1 MTSTKVDANS
11 YYITDL
17 ETYNSG
23 KVARISSDA
32 VAKPVFLY
40 GASELFTTNTIRN
53 CTQIPVPFC
62 ERVVRG
68 TANRWLVQQYI
79 PGRTVCSLWP
89 VLGWWKRFRI
99 VLTLR
104 YYVHLLRAFSAP
116 QSIPLFPGPL
126 SIDGKP
132 QICNGRLFTETGPG
146 PFTNY
151 CELSK
156 WYQNRL
162 IFMRNI
168 FKTGF
173 DVGPFDDSLPLVFT
187 HLDLHPLNLI
197 LGDDGQ
203 LWVIDWQTAGWY
215 PSWFESASM
224 QLFARRKARYISG
237 LRDWEDWI
245 PFIAGP
251 CDRPGQLPFIKAIEY
266 TLENLRPNIPLMVRL
281 S

>member
-132 QICNGRLFTETGPG
+132 QICNGRLFTGTGPG

-203 LWVIDWQTAGWY
+203 LWVIDCKLLAGIHRGSNPQVCSCLLGGRQGTFLVY
-215 PSWFESASM
+215 GIGKTGSLSLQDPV
-224 QLFARRKARYISG
+224 
-237 LRDWEDWI
+237 
-245 PFIAGP
+245 IA
-251 CDRPGQLPFIKAIEY
+251 PGNCLSSKR
-266 TLENLRPNIPLMVRL
+266 LNIPWRIFGRT
-281 S
+281 SH